1 MLKLEK
7 VTKYLGDKKVLDEIS
22 FELHKGEV
30 VGLLGP
36 NGAGKT
42 TTMRALAGFFFP
54 DEGTIRIDGKSI
66 YEDFDAYKTNVG
78 FMPESNPLYAELS
91 VKESLDTAL
100 DFKSINDRGERK
112 AEIKRVVDATG
123 IKEVYYKR
131 VSELSKGYKQRLG
144 LAIAI
149 IGKPKIVILDE
160 PTEGLDPIQRNEI
173 RGLIKSLASDSLVL
187 ISTHV
192 LQEVEAICSK
202 IILIHKG
209 KIVADGSIKD
219 LKDKTVKY
227 ELHFLEQDVKQDLLK
242 GYDVV
247 KKESSIG
254 TLFEIEIKGDLDIA
268 IKMVNETIRSNKL
281 NILSFHQCSSSLEQL
296 FIKLK
301 ETA

>member
-7 VTKYLGDKKVLDEIS
+7 VTKYLGEKKVLDEIS

-54 DEGTIRIDGKSI
+54 DEGTIQIDGKSI

-100 DFKSINDRGERK
+100 DFKSINDKGERK

-254 TLFEIEIKGDLDIA
+254 TLFEIEIKGDLEIA